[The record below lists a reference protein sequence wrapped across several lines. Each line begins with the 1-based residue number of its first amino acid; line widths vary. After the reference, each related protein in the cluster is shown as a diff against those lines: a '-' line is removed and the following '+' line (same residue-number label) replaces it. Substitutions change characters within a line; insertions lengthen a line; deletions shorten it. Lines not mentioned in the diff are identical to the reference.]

1 MIVEYSRI
9 PTDPMLNMKKGRKKN
24 TITAMTNIN
33 EYISA
38 VIPYS
43 DSEDEQ
49 EDEYELEDD
58 QENEQG
64 YEEEDN

>member
-1 MIVEYSRI
+1 MIVEYSRT
-9 PTDPMLNMKKGRKKN
+9 PTNPMLNIKNGRKKN

-49 EDEYELEDD
+49 EDDQEDD
-58 QENEQG
+58 QEDEQ
-64 YEEEDN
+64 EDD